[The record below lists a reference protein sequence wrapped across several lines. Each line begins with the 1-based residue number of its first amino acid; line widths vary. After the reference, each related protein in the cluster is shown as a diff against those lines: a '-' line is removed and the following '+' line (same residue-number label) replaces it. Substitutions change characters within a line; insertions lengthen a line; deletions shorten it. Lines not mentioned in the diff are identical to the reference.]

1 MQNLEKVRKKF
12 PGYPLSHRPFFGN
25 SFRDLPIWVNRLN
38 SEEEPSTM
46 EVPPLT
52 QASAEGITEVQVPVN
67 PTDSLDSFD
76 SINVIPT
83 NQNPR
88 PQVVAPETFNIASP
102 TADGQVHP
110 EEVIEPETEDR
121 KSISSN
127 LQ

>member
-1 MQNLEKVRKKF
+1 
-12 PGYPLSHRPFFGN
+12 
-25 SFRDLPIWVNRLN
+25 
-38 SEEEPSTM
+38 M
-46 EVPPLT
+46 EVPPLN
-52 QASAEGITEVQVPVN
+52 QAAAEGITEVQQPA

-76 SINVIPT
+76 SINVPT

>member
-1 MQNLEKVRKKF
+1 
-12 PGYPLSHRPFFGN
+12 
-25 SFRDLPIWVNRLN
+25 
-38 SEEEPSTM
+38 M
-46 EVPPLT
+46 EVPQLT
-52 QASAEGITEVQVPVN
+52 QAAAEVQQPA

-76 SINVIPT
+76 SINVPT

>member
-1 MQNLEKVRKKF
+1 MTLRFHDPVLRQ
-12 PGYPLSHRPFFGN
+12 PLDLSNQTLATLSQVHFF
-25 SFRDLPIWVNRLN
+25 STDPSI

-52 QASAEGITEVQVPVN
+52 QASAEGITEVQVPAN

>member
-1 MQNLEKVRKKF
+1 MDYVEILEGV
-12 PGYPLSHRPFFGN
+12 GGELVIMLQASLYNSIFFGN
-25 SFRDLPIWVNRLN
+25 QLVEFHTPYTLIL
-38 SEEEPSTM
+38 EEEPSTM
-46 EVPPLT
+46 EVPQLT
-52 QASAEGITEVQVPVN
+52 QAAAEVQQPA

-76 SINVIPT
+76 SINVPT

>member
-1 MQNLEKVRKKF
+1 MKQVLFIE
-12 PGYPLSHRPFFGN
+12 
-25 SFRDLPIWVNRLN
+25 INRCN
-38 SEEEPSTM
+38 DPSISEEEPSTM

-52 QASAEGITEVQVPVN
+52 QASAEGITEVQVPAN